1 MLAHFLRHYV
11 SRGGLPPSHVHVT
24 LHVGADAD
32 AARARRMAA
41 RLDAEGVHFD
51 LWRGTFTSETKVR
64 AARRSA
70 RARALSLSRALSLR
84 ASPLPPSRARDSLSP
99 LRTFSSPPLFLL
111 RASRRRGI
119 ATRSSRST

>member
-64 AARRSA
+64 AARRAHPPPPPPRSPRVLPA
-70 RARALSLSRALSLR
+70 RARRSRSRARSLF
-84 ASPLPPSRARDSLSP
+84 ASPLPPSRA
-99 LRTFSSPPLFLL
+99 
-111 RASRRRGI
+111 
-119 ATRSSRST
+119 

>member
-64 AARRSA
+64 AARRA
-70 RARALSLSRALSLR
+70 HPRSRALSLR
-84 ASPLPPSRARDSLSP
+84 ASPLPPSRARDSLPP
-99 LRTFSSPPLFLL
+99 LRTFPPLSPLPPS
-111 RASRRRGI
+111 ASRRRGI